1 MFDYNGAA
9 IATVLSEMLIT
20 VLTLYY
26 LFKTDFKP
34 DLSLL
39 KTVIKIIFV
48 GIVLAIAL
56 YFINV
61 SMWLAIP
68 IGIIIYIVLLVI
80 TRLIDYNDKYIINE
94 ILK

>member
-1 MFDYNGAA
+1 M
-9 IATVLSEMLIT
+9 ATVLSEVLIT

-26 LFKTDFKP
+26 IFKTDFKP
-34 DLSLL
+34 DFSLL

-48 GIVLAIAL
+48 SIVLAIAL
-56 YFINV
+56 YWVNV

-68 IGIIIYIVLLVI
+68 IGIVIYIVLLFI

-94 ILK
+94 LLK